1 MTETTNFGHFALAT
15 EENPALELAKGV
27 RKIIGESV
35 DGLIKAVRGHDL
47 QIDACDGAYKVEAAI
62 YEWIK
67 SANPDHPAFVIAEEL
82 GRAHEAGE
90 RPLASLTPARMV
102 SPVDRLVTAAWSAE
116 DRLGVVIECDNE
128 DHGGAAEDDVAAF
141 LELREA
147 LKPFPHARN
156 SEQGGVGSPH
166 LTPFEQFVAS
176 GRAVTDLSKFVPD
189 VVQGRAGILY
199 DAGLYIEREV
209 LGTLYLRL
217 GNQEFAEVPAAN
229 QRRLEAILYEW
240 SVADGTRKDVS
251 KEQSAASEAAHYICG
266 FTTIESRTRA
276 TLAQLQELTPG
287 VCHVQDIADVWTI
300 LDKVAAEGTNLDLA
314 YELMRGL
321 LALE

>member
-1 MTETTNFGHFALAT
+1 MTETTNFGRFALAT

-27 RKIIGESV
+27 RKTIGESV

-90 RPLASLTPARMV
+90 RPLASLTPAKMV
-102 SPVDRLVTAAWSAE
+102 SPVDRLIAAAWAAE

-147 LKPFPHARN
+147 LKPFPHPRN

-166 LTPFEQFVAS
+166 ATPFEQFVAS
-176 GRAVTDLSKFVPD
+176 GREVSDLSAFVPD
-189 VVQGRAGILY
+189 VVRGQAGFLY
-199 DAGLYIEREV
+199 DAGLYIERHN
-209 LGTLYLRL
+209 GLYLRL
-217 GNQEFAEVPAAN
+217 GNQEFVDVPFAN
-229 QRRLEAILYEW
+229 KHLLEAILYEW
-240 SVADGTRKDVS
+240 SVADGARKDES
-251 KEQSAASEAAHYICG
+251 REQSAASKAAHHICS
-266 FTTIESRTRA
+266 FTTQEQRTRA
-276 TLAQLQELTPG
+276 TLTNLRELTPG
-287 VCHVQDIADVWTI
+287 VCRVQGIADAWTI
-300 LDKVAAEGTNLDLA
+300 LDQVAEEGTNLELA

-321 LALE
+321 LALD